1 MEDNLP
7 KDEFKISEDK
17 LREYLQSSQKDP
29 DYEVLSEKN
38 RRFSSSPIGDE
49 LIEMIEK
56 VHQAI
61 SKLDESTESQTERC
75 IDLLEKLSGAC
86 ATQTNVLAEH
96 EQAIERLQRI
106 VKSDRKTIVIL
117 TGLTL
122 LSMSLSLTILAANFI
137 ASH

>member
-38 RRFSSSPIGDE
+38 RSRSGSMRDE
-49 LIEMIEK
+49 LLEMIEK

-61 SKLDESTESQTERC
+61 SKLDKSTESQTERC

-86 ATQTNVLAEH
+86 AAQTNILAEH
-96 EQAIERLQRI
+96 ERSIEQLQKI
-106 VKSDRKTIVIL
+106 VKSDRNTIAIL

-122 LSMSLSLTILAANFI
+122 LSMSWSLIILAANFT
-137 ASH
+137 AFH